1 MLRAPCLAMTF
12 LLFAL
17 GTASADSASD
27 LGANAALKYWQG
39 FATLPQFSDAESQAI
54 NAECLTMP
62 LDAHARE
69 VVSKADYS
77 LQMLHRGA
85 ALPRCEWAAAH
96 EEGIYAR
103 FPQGPA
109 ARLLSSLACLRARL
123 RFEDRQNVP
132 AVDDLVAAMTLG
144 RHISPAGTNI
154 MLLVGYAIENRTSE
168 ALAMN
173 LARLDA
179 RTIADLKTRLA
190 ALPPVMTP
198 AAALLTEEKFF
209 LDWFIRAVKEAKDKE
224 ALVNLLGTLT
234 ATSEPEGKPRD
245 PAEMGRAFLAECGG
259 TAAGA
264 LKFAEEMRPSLK
276 LMAQKLEL
284 PIDQFQSEFDRETA
298 RHAANPVFKAF
309 FPGLNHIRRSQA
321 RYDVRRTLLQA
332 ALAVQVGGRDALKG
346 FTDPVV
352 GGPLEYAAFPGG
364 FELRSKWKL
373 EDKPV
378 TLVVGQR
385 GK

>member
-1 MLRAPCLAMTF
+1 MCRALSLAMTISF
-12 LLFAL
+12 FAV
-17 GTASADSASD
+17 GPASANSPVD

-39 FATLPQFSDAESQAI
+39 FATLPQFSDAEAQAL
-54 NAECLTMP
+54 NAECLSMP

-69 VVSKADYS
+69 IVSMADYS

-85 ALPRCEWAAAH
+85 ALPQCEWASAH

-109 ARLLSSLACLRARL
+109 ARMLSSLACLRARL
-123 RFEDRQNVP
+123 RFEDRQNGP
-132 AVDDLVAAMTLG
+132 ALHDLVAAMTLG
-144 RHISPAGTNI
+144 RHISSGGTNI

-168 ALAMN
+168 VLAIN
-173 LARLDA
+173 LPRLDA
-179 RTIADLKTRLA
+179 RTIGDLKARLA

-198 AAALLTEEKFF
+198 AAALMTEEKFF

-234 ATSEPEGKPRD
+234 VASQAEGKPRD
-245 PAEMGRAFLAECGG
+245 PAEMGHAFLAECGG
-259 TAAGA
+259 TAEGA
-264 LKFAEEMRPSLK
+264 LKFAEEIRPSLK
-276 LMAQKLEL
+276 LMARKLEL

-298 RHAANPVFKAF
+298 RHAGNPVFKAF
-309 FPGLNHIRRSQA
+309 FPGLNHIRSSQA
-321 RYDVRRTLLQA
+321 RYDERRTLLKA
-332 ALAVQVGGRDALKG
+332 ALAVQAEGRDALKN

-364 FELRSKWKL
+364 FELKSKWKQ